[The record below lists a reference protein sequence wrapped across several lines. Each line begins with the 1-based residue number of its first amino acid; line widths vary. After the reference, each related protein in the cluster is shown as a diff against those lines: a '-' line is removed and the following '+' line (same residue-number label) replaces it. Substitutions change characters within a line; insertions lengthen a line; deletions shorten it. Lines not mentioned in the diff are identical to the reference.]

1 MDAEPITR
9 KSLIYH
15 TKVEKDPGAYA
26 ATPVVGCSHGC
37 RFPCYAFLMMKKFGK
52 IASYEA
58 WCTPKLVSNALELAQ
73 KELPKL
79 QGKAKFIHFSYA
91 TDPFMYEQPEVIAL
105 TLELMKLIN
114 AYAIPVHILTKGII
128 LNEAFALSSQN
139 VFGITLVSLA
149 ASFHAKYE
157 PGTAP
162 YAERIAALKRAHEK
176 GFKTFANIEP
186 YPTPNIFQQSLLPI
200 LEAVA
205 FVDEIRLS
213 QLNYNDIIYQYRNWQ
228 AFYQKTGL
236 FAKTWCLEHNISYT
250 GIAEEVESA
259 KAEIEEV
266 SPIKTEIEKV
276 ATAKAETIK
285 VKVEK
290 PEIEKLELVKPEIA
304 KMATVKAKTTK
315 VEIEETEI
323 DYSELP
329 YLFKE

>member
-1 MDAEPITR
+1 MDTEPIVR

-58 WCTPKLVSNALELAQ
+58 WCEPKLVTNALALAE

-79 QGKAKFIHFSYA
+79 RDKAKFIHFSYA
-91 TDPFMYEQPEVIAL
+91 TDPFMYEHPEVIEL
-105 TLELMKLIN
+105 TLKLMALIN
-114 AYAIPVHILTKGII
+114 SYDIPVHILTKGII
-128 LNEAFALSSQN
+128 LNEAFTLSKQN

-149 ASFHAKYE
+149 PAFHAKYE

-162 YAERIAALKRAHEK
+162 YPERIAALKRAHAK
-176 GFKTFANIEP
+176 GFKTFVNIEP

-236 FAKTWCLEHNISYT
+236 FAKTWCLEHKISYS
-250 GIAEEVESA
+250 GIAEEGELVN
-259 KAEIEEV
+259 
-266 SPIKTEIEKV
+266 TEI
-276 ATAKAETIK
+276 AKAETVKEEIEIVK
-285 VKVEK
+285 TKIVKVG
-290 PEIEKLELVKPEIA
+290 VA
-304 KMATVKAKTTK
+304 K
-315 VEIEETEI
+315 EEI

-329 YLFKE
+329 YSFKE

>member
-1 MDAEPITR
+1 MDTEPITR

-15 TKVEKDPGAYA
+15 TKVEKDPCAYA

-37 RFPCYAFLMMKKFGK
+37 RFPCYAFLMMKRFGK
-52 IASYEA
+52 VASYEA
-58 WCTPKLVSNALELAQ
+58 WCAPKIVENALALAE

-79 QGKAKFIHFSYA
+79 RDKAKFIHFSYA

-105 TLELMKLIN
+105 TLKLMALIN
-114 AYAIPVHILTKGII
+114 AYDIPVHILTKGII
-128 LNEAFALSSQN
+128 LNEAFVLSKQN

-149 ASFHAKYE
+149 DTFHTKYE

-162 YAERIAALKRAHEK
+162 YADRIAALKRAHEK
-176 GFKTFANIEP
+176 GFKTFVNIEP
-186 YPTPNIFQQSLLPI
+186 YPTPNIFKQSILPI

-236 FAKTWCLEHNISYT
+236 FAKTWCLEHNIAYT

-259 KAEIEEV
+259 KPEIAEGA
-266 SPIKTEIEKV
+266 PIKAEIEKV
-276 ATAKAETIK
+276 APTKAEILKVELAKPETIKPEIIKLESAKAEI
-285 VKVEK
+285 VKVEIT
-290 PEIEKLELVKPEIA
+290 EA
-304 KMATVKAKTTK
+304 
-315 VEIEETEI
+315 EI

-329 YLFKE
+329 YRFKE